1 MQDYSTGFRIS
12 RSDLLLIWNFWHSN
26 SFSLDHILRHGHCI
40 VFQTVSEF
48 IEYRSWFQV
57 SVLVLKYSIFSWQAA
72 SMVDFYCNPCNQ
84 NICWKSVTDLWWMQL
99 SSGVWCA
106 GEWTWY
112 IRVIMSVDGELGII
126 LKIDINNMSAVRS
139 RRCHSCTPPSQQR
152 YLLTPSLIH
161 FIFSAS
167 A

>member
-48 IEYRSWFQV
+48 IEYRFWFQV
-57 SVLVLKYSIFSWQAA
+57 SVLVPFPVDRQPQWQISTAILAIKTYAGKVWRTSDVCSSAQVSDVQESELDIFVSLECMMPW
-72 SMVDFYCNPCNQ
+72 
-84 NICWKSVTDLWWMQL
+84 L
-99 SSGVWCA
+99 
-106 GEWTWY
+106 
-112 IRVIMSVDGELGII
+112 RII

-152 YLLTPSLIH
+152 YLLTPSLIQ

>member
-1 MQDYSTGFRIS
+1 MQDYSSGFRIS

-57 SVLVLKYSIFSWQAA
+57 SVLVLKYSISSWQA
-72 SMVDFYCNPCNQ
+72 DFYRNPCNQ
-84 NICWKSVTDLWWMQL
+84 NIRWKSVTDLWCLQL
-99 SSGVWCA
+99 SSGVWGA
-106 GEWTWY
+106 GKWIWY
-112 IRVIMSVDGELGII
+112 ICVVNVRVYMMPWLGII
-126 LKIDINNMSAVRS
+126 LKIDINNMSAVLS

-152 YLLTPSLIH
+152 YLLTPSLIQS
-161 FIFSAS
+161 IFSAS
-167 A
+167 T